1 MNNWHSYCRDS
12 ITIYYLHV
20 PWRECF
26 WACRQFPVSNRL
38 ALSRSLNRWSSGGTL
53 TTGSRPEPWGRRW
66 MSGGFQLRN
75 ASKIPSGGATGRQG
89 RRTDS
94 LKKFCETKE
103 TEGRTGRNGGSQCLN
118 QWKQVCSHNQSLR
131 QLLLRASW
139 NLKTVFQGFGAKTK
153 ELAGE
158 TEE

>member
-12 ITIYYLHV
+12 ITIYLHV

-53 TTGSRPEPWGRRW
+53 TTESRPEPWGRRW

-89 RRTDS
+89 RKTEL
-94 LKKFCETKE
+94 LKKVKFIPIVSPRWRREQH
-103 TEGRTGRNGGSQCLN
+103 NNCLGN
-118 QWKQVCSHNQSLR
+118 FPQRFWMAFYVTRAVGTCVGQVDGMWRLY
-131 QLLLRASW
+131 LLVA
-139 NLKTVFQGFGAKTK
+139 TP
-153 ELAGE
+153 
-158 TEE
+158 